1 MEGRKKRRKAD
12 PAAEGGSSPPPQ
24 PPQRHSLPRRP
35 PPRRRSTRR
44 PQEDET
50 KKPSP
55 SSPLPCW
62 YDRIDDESRIRI
74 LGYLSPSDL
83 AEACLVST
91 QFARDCFHGSL
102 PAVDRTAA
110 LVLEERWGSDVLSH
124 GGDAEHLRRLVTDL
138 AGTASFGRSVNALE
152 ISTRRRVPY
161 GDGPLLVA
169 SVPAARR
176 SRSGLAVPGVHTLRL
191 IGTGERIAAL
201 STATLLPLLPD
212 LRHLE
217 YSGHFRDVPV
227 DELSSFG
234 GIADR
239 FRSLVRREGILWH
252 DGRELAVF
260 RNVRDL
266 CLDGSTI
273 CFRRTNV
280 QRGAGA
286 VIRLG
291 EPAASRVE
299 AMEDED
305 HENYLLCR
313 CGLPLER
320 VSLRALRCQS
330 IMFLGAEGD
339 SDWENYR
346 RGRWGLDSLHPEV
359 SQLGLIKFV
368 RRTPTL
374 RWFRADLTAE
384 TVALLRRER
393 PDVTLVVGA

>member
-1 MEGRKKRRKAD
+1 MEGRRKRRKAD
-12 PAAEGGSSPPPQ
+12 PAAEGGPSPPPQ
-24 PPQRHSLPRRP
+24 PQPQPLPRP
-35 PPRRRSTRR
+35 PPHRRRSTRR

-83 AEACLVST
+83 AEACLVSA

-110 LVLEERWGSDVLSH
+110 LLLEENWGSSEISRDR
-124 GGDAEHLRRLVTDL
+124 DAERLRRLVTDL
-138 AGTASFGRSVNALE
+138 AQRASFGRSVNALE
-152 ISTRRRVPY
+152 VHY
-161 GDGPLLVA
+161 GDGSPLVA
-169 SVPAARR
+169 SVPTARR
-176 SRSGLAVPGVHTLRL
+176 SRTGLAVPGVHTLRL
-191 IGTGERIAAL
+191 IWTGERIAAQA
-201 STATLLPLLPD
+201 TGTLLPLLPD

-217 YSGHFRDVPV
+217 YSGHLHDVPV